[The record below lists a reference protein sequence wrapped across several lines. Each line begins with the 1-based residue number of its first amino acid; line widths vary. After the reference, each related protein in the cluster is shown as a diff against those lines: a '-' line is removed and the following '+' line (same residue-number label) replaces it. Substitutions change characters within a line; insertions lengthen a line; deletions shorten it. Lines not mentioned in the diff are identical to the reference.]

1 VFQGFN
7 LLPRTSALENVELP
21 LLYTRRG
28 VVRTA
33 DRRRRAMAALEAV
46 GLTDRAEHHPNQL
59 SGGQQQ
65 RVAIARALVNEPSVL
80 LADEPTGNLDTHT
93 SHEVMEIF
101 ARLRRERGLTIVV
114 ITHERDIAAYGTRT
128 IDFRDG
134 QVVADQQNEHEPHFA
149 TSSH

>member
-1 VFQGFN
+1 M
-7 LLPRTSALENVELP
+7 R
-21 LLYTRRG
+21 
-28 VVRTA
+28 
-33 DRRRRAMAALEAV
+33 ALEAV
-46 GLTDRAEHHPNQL
+46 ALTDRADHHPNQL

-65 RVAIARALVNEPSVL
+65 RVAIARALVNEPSLL

-134 QVVADQQNEHEPHFA
+134 LVVSDRLNEHEKPLA
-149 TSSH
+149 ASSR